1 MDALQLAINLIRRP
15 SVTPNQAGCLDLL
28 SSLLGAAGFQCE
40 FISSHDTENLFAV
53 YTSSP
58 GPSILFN
65 GHCDVVPPGPL
76 DAWNTSPFEPTVIDG
91 TLFGRGAADMKGS
104 LAAMTAAAI
113 AFVQEHQ
120 SFSGRICLLVTSDEE
135 GVGTYGTGYALQH
148 LLSRG
153 EIFDYAIVGEPTSE
167 NAFGDTIKVG
177 RRGSL
182 SGRVKVFGKQGHVAY
197 PHLAENPIHT
207 VLPFLQALT
216 NHHWDEATPEFD
228 PSSLQVANIN
238 AGTGANNVIPGLLDF
253 DFNIRYQPTQ
263 TPDSIQAVFDALVA
277 QHGLNLEV
285 VWTDGA
291 RPFITHD
298 PKLVQA
304 LTDAVQSTTG
314 SSPKLSAGGGTSDA
328 RFIAAAGIP
337 VCEFGPINKTIHAAN
352 ECVETIQITQS
363 EKVYKAVIRQ
373 LLNGS

>member
-1 MDALQLAINLIRRP
+1 MDALQLAINLIRRA

-28 SSLLGAAGFQCE
+28 SSLLGAAGFHCE
-40 FISSHDTENLFAV
+40 FINSHDTENLFAV

-76 DAWNTSPFEPTVIDG
+76 DAWNTSPFEPTVING

-113 AFVQEHQ
+113 AFVQENQ

-148 LLSRG
+148 LLARG

-207 VLPFLQALT
+207 VLPLLQDLA

-238 AGTGANNVIPGLLDF
+238 AGTGANNVIPGLLEF
-253 DFNIRYQPTQ
+253 DFNIRYQPIQ
-263 TPDSIQAVFDALVA
+263 TPDSIQAVFNALAA

-363 EKVYKAVIRQ
+363 EQVYKAVVQQ

>member
-1 MDALQLAINLIRRP
+1 MDALQLAINLIRRA

-40 FISSHDTENLFAV
+40 FINSHDTENLFAA

-65 GHCDVVPPGPL
+65 GHCDVVPTGPL

-104 LAAMTAAAI
+104 LAAMAAAAI
-113 AFVQEHQ
+113 AFVQENQ

-148 LLSRG
+148 LLARG

-182 SGRVKVFGKQGHVAY
+182 GGRVKVFGKQGHVAY

-207 VLPFLQALT
+207 VLPFLQDLT
-216 NHHWDEATPEFD
+216 NHHWDAATPEFD
-228 PSSLQVANIN
+228 PSSLQVANIS
-238 AGTGANNVIPGLLDF
+238 AGTGANNVIPGLLEF
-253 DFNIRYQPTQ
+253 EFNIRYQPTQ
-263 TPDSIQAVFDALVA
+263 TPDSIQAVFNALAA

-304 LTDAVQSTTG
+304 LTDAVTSTTG

-363 EKVYKAVIRQ
+363 EQVYKAVIRQ